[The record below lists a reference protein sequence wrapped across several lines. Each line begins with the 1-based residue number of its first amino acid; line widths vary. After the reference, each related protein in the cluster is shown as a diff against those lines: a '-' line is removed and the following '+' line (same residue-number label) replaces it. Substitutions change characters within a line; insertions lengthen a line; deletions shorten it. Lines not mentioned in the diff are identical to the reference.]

1 MSEHDVDPQLARAL
15 RALHPDVPDDGFT
28 AALRARLVPGAVP
41 GTVPRTA
48 DPAAG
53 EGPWLL
59 AIAAGLVLGAWL
71 ALALGGSSPVE
82 APAAAEIATL
92 GDRAAEWTRA
102 ATAGLLQSHLYSL
115 VAAGIC
121 AFTLL
126 TPVLL
131 ED

>member
-1 MSEHDVDPQLARAL
+1 MSEHDVDPQLASAL
-15 RALHPDVPDDGFT
+15 RTLHPDLPDDGFT
-28 AALRARLVPGAVP
+28 AALRARLVPRAAPRAVDP
-41 GTVPRTA
+41 G
-48 DPAAG
+48 AG

-71 ALALGGSSPVE
+71 ALALGGGTPVE
-82 APAAAEIATL
+82 APPVPELATL
-92 GDRAAEWTRA
+92 GDRAAEWARLGI
-102 ATAGLLQSHLYSL
+102 TALLESHLYTV